1 MRVLFAPIIAV
12 MLLMGSVMPVIAI
25 TPEEQLSDP
34 ILEQRARGLS
44 AQLRCLVCQN
54 QSIDDSDAD
63 LAVDLRRE
71 VRGQLLSGL
80 DDDAILANLQRT
92 YGDYIL
98 LKPPVSVS
106 TYALW
111 AAPFVMLLLAGIL
124 FWQSRRPSEMGN
136 VSERLSTLELTEES
150 APSPAEIEPFGLS
163 ARTVGIVVAGIAL
176 LTGVLYLQLGS
187 PALEAQPIEARQ
199 AERIAAQSQDQA
211 EQNALQENLAKAK
224 QEAAERPNSV
234 EAQMSLALA
243 FARLDDFQNEVA
255 ALRRALVL
263 ANEAPVIKAM
273 LAEALSRQADG
284 QITLPAR
291 ALISEVLALVP
302 NEPRALFMAGLA
314 VYQDE
319 SYEAAVEI
327 WGQLERVAPPDSPW
341 PALARRN
348 IISAAEK
355 GGITLEDFDEGVVAD
370 IVSASQEDRQEM
382 IAAMVEGLEERLLD
396 APDDEEGWQRLIQAR
411 RVLADE
417 AGLLRALDGAAT
429 AFPSSRD
436 AQLAVLEF
444 VLSQSDIAYLEKGRA
459 ALGRLGAIDN
469 QALDYLFFAGHIA
482 RLSGD
487 DRDALLHWQALYER
501 LETDDSGFK
510 DQLAKQISELKSQ

>member
-54 QSIDDSDAD
+54 QSIDD
-63 LAVDLRRE
+63 
-71 VRGQLLSGL
+71 
-80 DDDAILANLQRT
+80 
-92 YGDYIL
+92 
-98 LKPPVSVS
+98 
-106 TYALW
+106 
-111 AAPFVMLLLAGIL
+111 FL

-211 EQNALQENLAKAK
+211 EQNALQQNLAKAK

-327 WGQLERVAPPDSPW
+327 WSQLERVAPPDSPW

-348 IISAAEK
+348 IISAAE
-355 GGITLEDFDEGVVAD
+355 
-370 IVSASQEDRQEM
+370 
-382 IAAMVEGLEERLLD
+382 
-396 APDDEEGWQRLIQAR
+396 
-411 RVLADE
+411 
-417 AGLLRALDGAAT
+417 
-429 AFPSSRD
+429 SR
-436 AQLAVLEF
+436 
-444 VLSQSDIAYLEKGRA
+444 
-459 ALGRLGAIDN
+459 
-469 QALDYLFFAGHIA
+469 
-482 RLSGD
+482 
-487 DRDALLHWQALYER
+487 
-501 LETDDSGFK
+501 
-510 DQLAKQISELKSQ
+510 

>member
-176 LTGVLYLQLGS
+176 LTGVL
-187 PALEAQPIEARQ
+187 
-199 AERIAAQSQDQA
+199 
-211 EQNALQENLAKAK
+211 
-224 QEAAERPNSV
+224 
-234 EAQMSLALA
+234 
-243 FARLDDFQNEVA
+243 
-255 ALRRALVL
+255 
-263 ANEAPVIKAM
+263 
-273 LAEALSRQADG
+273 
-284 QITLPAR
+284 
-291 ALISEVLALVP
+291 
-302 NEPRALFMAGLA
+302 
-314 VYQDE
+314 
-319 SYEAAVEI
+319 
-327 WGQLERVAPPDSPW
+327 
-341 PALARRN
+341 
-348 IISAAEK
+348 
-355 GGITLEDFDEGVVAD
+355 
-370 IVSASQEDRQEM
+370 
-382 IAAMVEGLEERLLD
+382 
-396 APDDEEGWQRLIQAR
+396 
-411 RVLADE
+411 
-417 AGLLRALDGAAT
+417 
-429 AFPSSRD
+429 
-436 AQLAVLEF
+436 
-444 VLSQSDIAYLEKGRA
+444 
-459 ALGRLGAIDN
+459 
-469 QALDYLFFAGHIA
+469 
-482 RLSGD
+482 
-487 DRDALLHWQALYER
+487 
-501 LETDDSGFK
+501 
-510 DQLAKQISELKSQ
+510 